1 MNTQLLFESTL
12 AILPECV
19 LILAGLLILIC
30 APVLKKRW
38 AGSLFLLA
46 VSATL
51 FSFVLNFSRF
61 SGESSAFSGAL
72 VIDSFSAYFN
82 SLFLMAAFVT
92 ILFSKDH
99 LEKRSQWLEEFYTLV
114 LFCTSGMMI
123 LASSVELMT
132 LFVGFEIMSIAVYIL
147 SGFRV
152 RSANSTESGI
162 KYLILGGF
170 SSAVLL
176 FGIAL
181 LYGATGSTFIEEILR
196 NPANL
201 PMYVCGAT
209 FVAIGVIFKIGAVPL
224 HQWVPDIYDG
234 APITVTGYMSV
245 AVKAAAFLL
254 VLRIFVDSAMVFEN
268 YMTMAVQIVAVLTMV
283 IGNIAAIYQKNV
295 KKMLAY
301 SSIAH
306 AGFALVGVAAV
317 LSDASVGSG
326 NVLYYLFAYTF
337 MNLGAFGILAYA
349 SREGDDCD
357 TFEKISGL
365 WRRKPAAAF
374 ALGIFMFS
382 LAGIPPTIGF
392 FGKYRV
398 FLAAVEVNM
407 TPLALIGIITSV
419 ISAYYYLKVLV
430 CAFMRDDSYGASDSK
445 LLSGTVIAVLA
456 TATVFFG
463 IFPLLSWDLAA
474 QASNVFLTTI
484 PF

>member
-1 MNTQLLFESTL
+1 
-12 AILPECV
+12 
-19 LILAGLLILIC
+19 
-30 APVLKKRW
+30 
-38 AGSLFLLA
+38 
-46 VSATL
+46 
-51 FSFVLNFSRF
+51 
-61 SGESSAFSGAL
+61 
-72 VIDSFSAYFN
+72 
-82 SLFLMAAFVT
+82 
-92 ILFSKDH
+92 
-99 LEKRSQWLEEFYTLV
+99 
-114 LFCTSGMMI
+114 
-123 LASSVELMT
+123 
-132 LFVGFEIMSIAVYIL
+132 
-147 SGFRV
+147 
-152 RSANSTESGI
+152 
-162 KYLILGGF
+162 
-170 SSAVLL
+170 
-176 FGIAL
+176 
-181 LYGATGSTFIEEILR
+181 
-196 NPANL
+196 
-201 PMYVCGAT
+201 
-209 FVAIGVIFKIGAVPL
+209 
-224 HQWVPDIYDG
+224 
-234 APITVTGYMSV
+234 
-245 AVKAAAFLL
+245 
-254 VLRIFVDSAMVFEN
+254 
-268 YMTMAVQIVAVLTMV
+268 IVAVLTMV

>member
-201 PMYVCGAT
+201 SMYVCGAT